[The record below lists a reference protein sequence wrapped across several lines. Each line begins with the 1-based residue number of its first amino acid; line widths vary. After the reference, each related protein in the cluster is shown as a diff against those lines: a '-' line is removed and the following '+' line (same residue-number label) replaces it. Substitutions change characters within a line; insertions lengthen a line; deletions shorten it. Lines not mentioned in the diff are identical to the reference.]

1 MICACVARHLRAI
14 SPAVQVLMKIAVPAD
29 SEQGEMRVA
38 LVPETV
44 GRLTRA
50 GLTVSVQPD
59 AGKNA
64 GFPDDAYREA
74 GAEMADTIEAMLR
87 DADIVVKVNQP
98 TNQEIEL
105 LKPEAVAI
113 GLLRAR
119 TSPDLLTRLSE
130 AQATAFAMEL
140 IPRIAR
146 AQRMDVLSSQSSL
159 AGYKAVLMA
168 ANAIGKFFPLMMTAA
183 GTIPPA
189 TVLILGAGVAGLQAI
204 ATARRLG
211 ARVEAFDI
219 RPVVKEQVES
229 LGATFVDIPTPDDS
243 EDSGGY
249 AGTQTE
255 EAQRLQQETL
265 AKHVA
270 SADVVITTALIPGRP
285 APVLITAEM
294 AEAMQPGSVI
304 VDLAAEAGGN
314 CELTIPGRD
323 VERAGVTV
331 LGPLNIPSMMPGE
344 ASVLYSRNVAGLLDL
359 LITEEGELK
368 VDFEDEVI
376 SGAGVTH
383 GGSPVGVGSEV
394 VETAPVGGVE

>member
-1 MICACVARHLRAI
+1 MAMSVH
-14 SPAVQVLMKIAVPAD
+14 MKIAVPAD

-44 GRLTRA
+44 GRLVSS
-50 GLTVSVQPD
+50 GLTVIVQPD

-64 GFPDDAYREA
+64 GFPDDAYRAE
-74 GAEMADTIEAMLR
+74 GADMADTVDGMLH

-98 TNQEIEL
+98 TLHEVDL
-105 LKPEAVAI
+105 LKPGAVII

-119 TSPDLLTRLSE
+119 TSPEILNRLAE
-130 AQATAFAMEL
+130 AGATAFAMEL

-159 AGYKAVLMA
+159 AGYKAVLIA
-168 ANAIGKFFPLMMTAA
+168 ANSIGKFFPLMMTAA

-211 ARVEAFDI
+211 AKVEAFDI

-229 LGATFVDIPTPDDS
+229 LGATFVDIPTPENT
-243 EDSGGY
+243 EDEGGY
-249 AGTQTE
+249 AGTQSE
-255 EAQRLQQETL
+255 EAQRLQRETL
-265 AKHVA
+265 AAHVA
-270 SADVVITTALIPGRP
+270 KADVVITTALIPGRP
-285 APVLITAEM
+285 APILITAEM

-314 CELTIPGRD
+314 CEFTVPGRD
-323 VERAGVTV
+323 VERAGITIH
-331 LGPLNIPSMMPGE
+331 GPLNIPSMMPGE

-359 LITEEGELK
+359 LVSDEGHLT

-376 SGAGVTH
+376 AGAGVTH
-383 GGSPVGVGSEV
+383 GGSAVGIGAEI
-394 VETAPVGGVE
+394 VEAAASDGNSQQ

>member
-1 MICACVARHLRAI
+1 
-14 SPAVQVLMKIAVPAD
+14 MKIAVPAD

-44 GRLTRA
+44 ARLTRA
-50 GLTVSVQPD
+50 GRTVFIQPD

-74 GAEMADTIEAMLR
+74 GAEMADTVSDLLR

-98 TNQEIEL
+98 THQEIDNL
-105 LKPEAVAI
+105 AQNVVVI

-119 TSPDLLTRLSE
+119 TSPDMLRRLAS
-130 AQATAFAMEL
+130 AGATAFAMEL

-168 ANAIGKFFPLMMTAA
+168 ANTIGKFFPLMMTAA

-189 TVLILGAGVAGLQAI
+189 TVLVLGAGVAGLQAI

-211 ARVEAFDI
+211 AKVQAFDI

-229 LGATFVDIPTPDDS
+229 LGATFVDIPVPETDETGD
-243 EDSGGY
+243 GY
-249 AGTQTE
+249 AGSQSE
-255 EAQRLQQETL
+255 EAQRLLRETL
-265 AKHVA
+265 AAHVA
-270 SADVVITTALIPGRP
+270 GADVVITTALIPGRP
-285 APVLITAEM
+285 APVLITADM
-294 AEAMQPGSVI
+294 AEAMRPGSVI

-314 CELTIPGRD
+314 CEFTVPGRN
-323 VERAGVTV
+323 VERAGITI

-359 LITEEGELK
+359 LISDEGELV
-368 VDFEDEVI
+368 VDFDDEVI
-376 SGAGVTH
+376 AGAGVTH
-383 GGSPVGVGSEV
+383 GGKPVGVGSEI
-394 VETAPVGGVE
+394 VETIPADRETTPMSGSE

>member
-1 MICACVARHLRAI
+1 
-14 SPAVQVLMKIAVPAD
+14 MKIAIPAD

-44 GRLTRA
+44 GRLTRS
-50 GLTVSVQPD
+50 GITVIVQPD

-64 GFPDDAYREA
+64 GFPDEVYRDV
-74 GAEMADTIEAMLR
+74 GAEMADTIDALLH

-98 TNQEIEL
+98 NHHEIEL
-105 LKPEAVAI
+105 MKPGAVII

-119 TSPDLLTRLSE
+119 TSPDMLNRL
-130 AQATAFAMEL
+130 ADAGATAFAMEL

-168 ANAIGKFFPLMMTAA
+168 ANSIGKFFPLMMTAA

-211 ARVEAFDI
+211 AKVEAFDV

-229 LGATFVDIPTPDDS
+229 LGAVFVEIPAPEPDSHTEDIENPS
-243 EDSGGY
+243 GY

-255 EAQRLQQETL
+255 EAQRLQRETL
-265 AKHVA
+265 TAHVA
-270 SADVVITTALIPGRP
+270 KADVVITTALIPGRP

-294 AEAMQPGSVI
+294 TEAMQPGSVI
-304 VDLAAEAGGN
+304 VDLAAESGGN
-314 CELTIPGRD
+314 CELTVPGRD
-323 VERAGVTV
+323 VESDGVTI
-331 LGPLNIPSMMPGE
+331 LGPLNIPSTMPGE
-344 ASVLYSRNVAGLLDL
+344 ASVLYSRNIAGLLDL
-359 LITEEGELK
+359 LISDEGNL
-368 VDFEDEVI
+368 VTDFEDEVI
-376 SGAGVTH
+376 AGAGVTH
-383 GGSPVGVGSEV
+383 GGRLVGIGSEITGTSS
-394 VETAPVGGVE
+394 EGNA

>member
-1 MICACVARHLRAI
+1 
-14 SPAVQVLMKIAVPAD
+14 MKIAVPAD

-44 GRLTRA
+44 ARLTHA
-50 GLTVSVQPD
+50 GQTVVVQPD
-59 AGKNA
+59 AGTNA
-64 GFPDDAYREA
+64 GFPDAAYIMA
-74 GAEMADTIEAMLR
+74 GAEMAETVTDMLH
-87 DADIVVKVNQP
+87 DADIVLKVGQP
-98 TNQEIEL
+98 TNQEIDN
-105 LKPEAVAI
+105 LKPGAVVI

-119 TSPDLLTRLSE
+119 TSPDMLSRL
-130 AQATAFAMEL
+130 ANAGVTAFAMEL
-140 IPRIAR
+140 MPRIAR

-168 ANAIGKFFPLMMTAA
+168 ANTIGKFFPLMMTAA

-189 TVLILGAGVAGLQAI
+189 TVLVLGAGVAGLQAI

-229 LGATFVDIPTPDDS
+229 LGAKFVDIPTPEDS
-243 EDSGGY
+243 EKEGGY
-249 AGTQTE
+249 AGTQSE
-255 EAQRLQQETL
+255 EAQRLQRETL
-265 AKHVA
+265 AAHVA

-285 APVLITAEM
+285 APVLITTEM
-294 AEAMQPGSVI
+294 TEAMKPGSVI

-314 CELTIPGRD
+314 CEVTVPGRN
-323 VERAGVTV
+323 VERAGVTI
-331 LGPLNIPSMMPGE
+331 LGPVNIPSMMPGE

-359 LITEEGELK
+359 LISPEGELV

-376 SGAGVTH
+376 AGAGVTH
-383 GGSPVGVGSEV
+383 GGKLVGIGAEV
-394 VETAPVGGVE
+394 AEAAAVGGSG

>member
-1 MICACVARHLRAI
+1 
-14 SPAVQVLMKIAVPAD
+14 MKIAVPAD

-44 GRLTRA
+44 ARLTRT
-50 GLTVSVQPD
+50 GLTVFVQPD

-74 GAEMADTIEAMLR
+74 NAEMAETVSDLLL

-98 TNQEIEL
+98 THEEIDH
-105 LKPEAVAI
+105 LKQGAVVI

-119 TSPDLLTRLSE
+119 TSPDCISRL
-130 AQATAFAMEL
+130 ARADATAFAMEL

-168 ANAIGKFFPLMMTAA
+168 ANSIGKFFPLMMTAA

-189 TVLILGAGVAGLQAI
+189 TVLVLGAGVAGLQAI

-229 LGATFVDIPTPDDS
+229 LGATFVDIPTPKDLETAETRD
-243 EDSGGY
+243 GY
-249 AGTQTE
+249 AGTQSE
-255 EAQRLQQETL
+255 EAQRLQRETL
-265 AKHVA
+265 AAHVA
-270 SADVVITTALIPGRP
+270 NADVVITTALIPGRP

-294 AEAMQPGSVI
+294 SDAMRPGSVI

-314 CELTIPGRD
+314 CEVTIPGRN

-359 LITEEGELK
+359 LISPEGELV
-368 VDFEDEVI
+368 VDFDDEVI
-376 SGAGVTH
+376 AGAGVTH
-383 GGSPVGVGSEV
+383 GGEPVGVGAEV
-394 VETAPVGGVE
+394 VESASAGGSGER

>member
-1 MICACVARHLRAI
+1 
-14 SPAVQVLMKIAVPAD
+14 MKIAVPAD

-44 GRLTRA
+44 GRLARA
-50 GLTVSVQPD
+50 GLTVIVQPD

-64 GFPDDAYREA
+64 GFPDDAYLEA
-74 GAEMADTIEAMLR
+74 GADMAETVDGMLH

-98 TNQEIEL
+98 NLHEIDL
-105 LKPEAVAI
+105 MKPGAVVI

-119 TSPDLLTRLSE
+119 TSPDMLNRLASSG
-130 AQATAFAMEL
+130 ATAFAMEL

-168 ANAIGKFFPLMMTAA
+168 ANSIGKFFPLMMTAA

-189 TVLILGAGVAGLQAI
+189 TVLVLGAGVAGLQAI

-211 ARVEAFDI
+211 ARVEAFDV

-229 LGATFVDIPTPDDS
+229 LGATFVEIPPPERDS
-243 EDSGGY
+243 DTEDLENPSGY
-249 AGTQTE
+249 AGTQSE
-255 EAQRLQQETL
+255 EAQRLQRETL
-265 AKHVA
+265 AVHVA
-270 SADVVITTALIPGRP
+270 KADVVITTALIPGRP
-285 APVLITAEM
+285 APVLITEEM

-314 CELTIPGRD
+314 CEFTVPGRD
-323 VERAGVTV
+323 VERAGVTI

-359 LITEEGELK
+359 LISGEGNL
-368 VDFEDEVI
+368 VTDFEDEVI
-376 SGAGVTH
+376 AGAGVTH
-383 GGSPVGVGSEV
+383 GGKVVGIGSEI
-394 VETAPVGGVE
+394 VGLDTGGSE

>member
-1 MICACVARHLRAI
+1 
-14 SPAVQVLMKIAVPAD
+14 MKIAVPAD

-50 GLTVSVQPD
+50 GLTVIVQPD

-74 GAEMADTIEAMLR
+74 GAEMAGTVDGMLH

-98 TNQEIEL
+98 NLHEIDL
-105 LKPEAVAI
+105 LKPGAVVI
-113 GLLRAR
+113 GLHRAR
-119 TSPDLLTRLSE
+119 TSPDMLDRLASSG
-130 AQATAFAMEL
+130 ATAFAMEL

-168 ANAIGKFFPLMMTAA
+168 ANSIGKFFPLMMTAA

-189 TVLILGAGVAGLQAI
+189 TVLVLGAGVAGLQAI

-211 ARVEAFDI
+211 ARVEAFDV

-229 LGATFVDIPTPDDS
+229 LGAIFVEIPPPEPDS
-243 EDSGGY
+243 HTEDLENPSGY

-255 EAQRLQQETL
+255 EAQRLQRETL
-265 AKHVA
+265 AAHVA
-270 SADVVITTALIPGRP
+270 KADVVITTALIPGRP
-285 APVLITAEM
+285 APVLITEEM

-314 CELTIPGRD
+314 CEATVPGRE
-323 VERAGVTV
+323 VERAGVTI

-344 ASVLYSRNVAGLLDL
+344 ASTLYSRNVAGLLDI
-359 LITEEGELK
+359 LISDEGDL
-368 VDFEDEVI
+368 VTDFDDEVI

-383 GGSPVGVGSEV
+383 GGSVVGIGSEIVGSTTE
-394 VETAPVGGVE
+394 GSDQR

>member
-1 MICACVARHLRAI
+1 
-14 SPAVQVLMKIAVPAD
+14 MKIAVPAD

-44 GRLTRA
+44 SRLTRA
-50 GLTVSVQPD
+50 GRTVFVQPD

-64 GFPDDAYREA
+64 GFPDNAYLEA
-74 GAEMADTIEAMLR
+74 GAMMADTVRDLLQ

-98 TNQEIEL
+98 TNQEIEH
-105 LKPEAVAI
+105 LKQGAVVI

-119 TSPDLLTRLSE
+119 TSPDILKRL
-130 AQATAFAMEL
+130 ADAGATAFAMEL

-168 ANAIGKFFPLMMTAA
+168 ANTIGKFFPLMMTAA

-189 TVLILGAGVAGLQAI
+189 TVLVLGAGVAGLQAI

-211 ARVEAFDI
+211 AKVEAFDI

-229 LGATFVDIPTPDDS
+229 LGARFVDIPVPEIDETPGDAETRD
-243 EDSGGY
+243 GY
-249 AGTQTE
+249 ARSQSE
-255 EAQRLQQETL
+255 EAQRLQRETL
-265 AKHVA
+265 AAHVA
-270 SADVVITTALIPGRP
+270 GADVVITTALIPGKP

-294 AEAMQPGSVI
+294 VEAMRPGSVI

-314 CELTIPGRD
+314 CELTIPGRN
-323 VERAGVTV
+323 VERAGITI

-359 LITEEGELK
+359 LISEDGEL
-368 VDFEDEVI
+368 VVNFDDEVI
-376 SGAGVTH
+376 AGAGVTN
-383 GGSPVGVGSEV
+383 GGNPVGLGSEI
-394 VETAPVGGVE
+394 VESASAEGSE

>member
-1 MICACVARHLRAI
+1 MAMSVR
-14 SPAVQVLMKIAVPAD
+14 MKIAVPAD

-44 GRLTRA
+44 GRLVRS
-50 GLTVSVQPD
+50 GLTVIVQPD

-64 GFPDDAYREA
+64 GFPDDAYRAE
-74 GAEMADTIEAMLR
+74 GAEMADTVDGMLH

-98 TNQEIEL
+98 TLHEIDL
-105 LKPEAVAI
+105 LKPGAVTI

-119 TSPDLLTRLSE
+119 TSPEILNGLAE
-130 AQATAFAMEL
+130 AGATAFAMEL

-168 ANAIGKFFPLMMTAA
+168 ANSIGKFFPLMMTAA

-211 ARVEAFDI
+211 AKVEAFDI
-219 RPVVKEQVES
+219 RPVVKEHVES
-229 LGATFVDIPTPDDS
+229 LGATFVDIPTP
-243 EDSGGY
+243 EDNEDEGGY
-249 AGTQTE
+249 AGTQSE
-255 EAQRLQQETL
+255 EAQRLQRETL
-265 AKHVA
+265 AAHVA
-270 SADVVITTALIPGRP
+270 KADVVITTALIPGRP
-285 APVLITAEM
+285 APVLITGEM

-314 CELTIPGRD
+314 CEFTVPGRD
-323 VERAGVTV
+323 VERGGITI

-359 LITEEGELK
+359 LVSDEGQLT

-376 SGAGVTH
+376 AGAGVTH
-383 GGSPVGVGSEV
+383 GGSAVGIGAEIVGAASAE
-394 VETAPVGGVE
+394 GSSQQ

>member
-1 MICACVARHLRAI
+1 
-14 SPAVQVLMKIAVPAD
+14 MKITVPAD

-44 GRLTRA
+44 ARLTRA
-50 GLTVSVQPD
+50 GLDVIVQPD

-74 GAEMADTIEAMLR
+74 GAEMAGTVSDMLH

-98 TNQEIEL
+98 TQQEIEL
-105 LKPEAVAI
+105 LKPGAVAI

-119 TSPDLLTRLSE
+119 TSPDMLKRL
-130 AQATAFAMEL
+130 AGAGTTAFAMEL

-168 ANAIGKFFPLMMTAA
+168 ANSIGKFFPLMMTAA

-189 TVLILGAGVAGLQAI
+189 TVLVLGAGVAGLQAI
-204 ATARRLG
+204 ATSRRLG

-229 LGATFVDIPTPDDS
+229 LGATFVDIPTPDID
-243 EDSGGY
+243 ETAETRDGY
-249 AGTQTE
+249 AVSQSD
-255 EAQRLQQETL
+255 EAQRLQRETL
-265 AKHVA
+265 AAHVA
-270 SADVVITTALIPGRP
+270 NADVVITTALIPGRP
-285 APVLITAEM
+285 APVLITTEM
-294 AEAMQPGSVI
+294 VDAMRPGSVI

-314 CELTIPGRD
+314 CECTIPGRN
-323 VERAGVTV
+323 VERAGITV

-359 LITEEGELK
+359 LISEDGELV
-368 VDFEDEVI
+368 VDFDDEVI
-376 SGAGVTH
+376 AGAGVTH
-383 GGSPVGVGSEV
+383 GGSPVGIGREI
-394 VETAPVGGVE
+394 VESVPTGGTE